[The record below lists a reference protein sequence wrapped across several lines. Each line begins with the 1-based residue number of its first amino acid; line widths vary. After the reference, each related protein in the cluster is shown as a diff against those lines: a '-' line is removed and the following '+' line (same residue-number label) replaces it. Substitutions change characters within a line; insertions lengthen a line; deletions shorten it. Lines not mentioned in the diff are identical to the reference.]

1 METEDS
7 RESIQELS
15 VIFSN
20 ENFPCDVDNNDN
32 LTIDED
38 EVELNIGRKVPYK
51 CATNIT

>member
-20 ENFPCDVDNNDN
+20 ENFPSVADNNEN
-32 LTIDED
+32 LNVNED
-38 EVELNIGRKVPYK
+38 ELELNIGMKVP
-51 CATNIT
+51 